1 MCDESMSVDP
11 PLGADT
17 FLATRP
23 RTCVQLALR
32 HPLHEAN
39 VIILGEVSVF
49 LQIGAF
55 VLRHTGEKIL
65 N

>member
-11 PLGADT
+11 PLWADS

-23 RTCVQLALR
+23 RARVQLALR

-39 VIILGEVSVF
+39 VIVLGKVSVF
-49 LQIGAF
+49 LQVGAF

-65 N
+65 D